1 MSTRYTNDH
10 EWVREDGD
18 MLVVGITDYAQ
29 EQLGE
34 VVFVELPDVG
44 RKVSVGEDAAVVES
58 VKAAGEVK
66 APVAG
71 EVTAVNEALADA
83 PEKVNDDPL
92 GDGWFYKLKPDDGS
106 QLESLLD
113 EVAYNALLETLA

>member
-1 MSTRYTNDH
+1 MSTKYTNDH
-10 EWVREDGD
+10 EWVRQDGD
-18 MLVVGITDYAQ
+18 LVLVGITNYAQ

-44 RKVSVGEDAAVVES
+44 RSVTVGEEAAVVES

-71 EVTAVNEALADA
+71 EVVEVNEALADA
-83 PEKVNDDPL
+83 PEKVNE
-92 GDGWFYKLKPDDGS
+92 GDGWFYKLKPEDLSQMDGLMGEDEYKTY
-106 QLESLLD
+106 LESL
-113 EVAYNALLETLA
+113 A